1 MGSVTSKFRMQVA
14 KRTDHRVRIMNEMLN
29 GIQVIKMYAWET
41 PFEAVVE
48 EARIREVKYLKR
60 SNYIRSVL
68 VSFMVFVERTTLAVT
83 VICYVLMGHEIRADL
98 VFSLAMYFNL
108 LQLTLA
114 IMFPILI
121 SFGAE
126 SLVSIKRLEDFLL
139 MEEKE
144 TFKIRETE
152 DNYIRLRHVEAGWL
166 PSTPIL
172 KDICIKL
179 PPGILCAVIG
189 PVGSGKS
196 SFLKLLLGEIMPSSG
211 TVELNGDISYASQ
224 EPWLFASNV
233 RNNILFGEE
242 YNRNLYKTVV
252 KVCALEKDFEQF
264 PEGDK
269 TRVGDRGVSL
279 SGGQRARINLARAV
293 YKDSDIYLL
302 DDPLSA
308 VDTKVGK
315 HLFDKCIL
323 EYLRGKTRILVTHQ
337 LQYLKRADMIIVLN
351 KVRRNKST

>member
-1 MGSVTSKFRMQVA
+1 
-14 KRTDHRVRIMNEMLN
+14 
-29 GIQVIKMYAWET
+29 
-41 PFEAVVE
+41 
-48 EARIREVKYLKR
+48 
-60 SNYIRSVL
+60 
-68 VSFMVFVERTTLAVT
+68 
-83 VICYVLMGHEIRADL
+83 
-98 VFSLAMYFNL
+98 
-108 LQLTLA
+108 
-114 IMFPILI
+114 
-121 SFGAE
+121 
-126 SLVSIKRLEDFLL
+126 
-139 MEEKE
+139 
-144 TFKIRETE
+144 
-152 DNYIRLRHVEAGWL
+152 
-166 PSTPIL
+166 
-172 KDICIKL
+172 
-179 PPGILCAVIG
+179 
-189 PVGSGKS
+189 
-196 SFLKLLLGEIMPSSG
+196 MPSSG